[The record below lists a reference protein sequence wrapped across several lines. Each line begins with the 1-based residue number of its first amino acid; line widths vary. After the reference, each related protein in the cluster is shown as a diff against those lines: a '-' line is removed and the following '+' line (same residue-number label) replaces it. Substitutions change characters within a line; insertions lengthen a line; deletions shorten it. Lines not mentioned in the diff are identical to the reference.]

1 MTYLLS
7 LGLGLLV
14 GVAYALLGVRSP
26 APPIVALVGLLGMV
40 TGEQGALML
49 QQTLA
54 PSLPHHDAP
63 GGHGATDQRSGIP
76 PGTAMREA
84 TQ

>member
-1 MTYLLS
+1 MSYLVS

-40 TGEQGALML
+40 TGEQGALMVR
-49 QQTLA
+49 QRLA
-54 PSLPHHDAP
+54 PPLAQHDATNQRFGTP
-63 GGHGATDQRSGIP
+63 PATARKD
-76 PGTAMREA
+76 A